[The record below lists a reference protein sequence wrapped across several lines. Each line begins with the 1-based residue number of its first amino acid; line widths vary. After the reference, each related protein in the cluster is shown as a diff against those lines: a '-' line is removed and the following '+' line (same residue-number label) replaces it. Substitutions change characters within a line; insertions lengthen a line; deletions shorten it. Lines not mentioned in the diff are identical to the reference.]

1 MLLHMLLAY
10 DIWIYAWY
18 CFADASGKKYRNR
31 CSLLGTGGDNTNIL
45 LIKSTSLGVLIQNV
59 KSTDLGLPLSERAIK
74 LLFLL
79 PRRNELTD
87 LQRGKTVVCFQILL
101 TLF

>member
-31 CSLLGTGGDNTNIL
+31 CSLLGMGGDNTNIL

-59 KSTDLGLPLSERAIK
+59 KSTDLSLPLSERAIK

-79 PRRNELTD
+79 PRKNELTD

>member
-18 CFADASGKKYRNR
+18 CFADASGKKYSNR
-31 CSLLGTGGDNTNIL
+31 CLRLRMGGDNTNIL
-45 LIKSTSLGVLIQNV
+45 LIKSTSLGVLIENV
-59 KSTDLGLPLSERAIK
+59 KSTDPGLPLSEGAIK

-79 PRRNELTD
+79 PRKNELTD
-87 LQRGKTVVCFQILL
+87 LQRGKTVTCFQILL
-101 TLF
+101 MLF

>member
-31 CSLLGTGGDNTNIL
+31 CSLLGMGGDNTNIL